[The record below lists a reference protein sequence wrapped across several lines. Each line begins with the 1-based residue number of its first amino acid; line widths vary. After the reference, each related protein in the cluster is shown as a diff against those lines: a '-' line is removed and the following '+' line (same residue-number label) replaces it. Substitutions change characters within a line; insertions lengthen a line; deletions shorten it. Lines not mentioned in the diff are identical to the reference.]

1 MASSNILDTIGN
13 TPLVELTHLSP
24 KPGVRLYAK
33 LEGVNPTGSIK
44 DRVARAIVEEA
55 EARGEL
61 RPGMTLVEASTGNMA
76 LSLALVAK
84 QKGYS
89 LVVVA
94 PPMVAPGVTE
104 MLGLLGARVVPAP
117 FEAGMRGPI
126 EKALRLAEEPGCY
139 ATRQFQAQANVRVHY
154 RTTGQEILDALPEVD
169 VFVAGIGTGGTIT
182 GVGRRL
188 KEDNP
193 RRRIIG
199 VTPQLG
205 DQIQGIRSLEEGYT
219 PPLLDEAL
227 LDSRFLVDSAQ
238 SFSAMRALLEHEG
251 VFAGVSSGAVLH
263 AAFRVARRM
272 SKGNVVALLADTGWR
287 YTPTLLG
294 AEPLLS
300 VHGDPDN
307 RLWW

>member
-1 MASSNILDTIGN
+1 MSSSSILDTIGN

-33 LEGVNPTGSIK
+33 LEGANPTGSIK
-44 DRVARAIVEEA
+44 DRVARAIVQEA
-55 EARGEL
+55 EARGDL
-61 RPGMTLVEASTGNMA
+61 QPGMTLVEASTGNMA

-84 QKGYS
+84 QKGYG
-89 LVVVA
+89 LIVVA

-104 MLGLLGARVVPAP
+104 MLALLGTRVIPAP

-126 EKALRLAEEPGCY
+126 EKALRLAEEPGSY
-139 ATRQFQAQANVRVHY
+139 ATRQFQAQANVRAHY
-154 RTTGQEILDALPEVD
+154 ETTGREILDALPEVD
-169 VFVAGIGTGGTIT
+169 AFVAGIGTGGTIT

-193 RRRIIG
+193 SRRIVG
-199 VTPQLG
+199 VTPRLG
-205 DQIQGIRSLEEGYT
+205 DEIQGIRSLEEGYT
-219 PPLLDEAL
+219 PPLLDESL

-238 SFSAMRALLEHEG
+238 SFSAMRALLESEG
-251 VFAGVSSGAVLH
+251 LFAGVSSGAVLY
-263 AAFRVARRM
+263 AALRVARRM

-294 AEPLLS
+294 AEPLLR

>member
-1 MASSNILDTIGN
+1 MPASSLHHSRRACAAPSRRPCVSPRSRTT
-13 TPLVELTHLSP
+13 TP
-24 KPGVRLYAK
+24 
-33 LEGVNPTGSIK
+33 
-44 DRVARAIVEEA
+44 
-55 EARGEL
+55 
-61 RPGMTLVEASTGNMA
+61 
-76 LSLALVAK
+76 
-84 QKGYS
+84 
-89 LVVVA
+89 
-94 PPMVAPGVTE
+94 
-104 MLGLLGARVVPAP
+104 
-117 FEAGMRGPI
+117 
-126 EKALRLAEEPGCY
+126 
-139 ATRQFQAQANVRVHY
+139 TRQFQAQANVRVHY
-154 RTTGQEILDALPEVD
+154 ETTGREILDALPEVD

-188 KEDNP
+188 KADNP

-251 VFAGVSSGAVLH
+251 LFAGVSSGAVLH

-294 AEPLLS
+294 ADPLLTAR
-300 VHGDPDN
+300 GDPDN